1 MAVNADGS
9 FDLTVTDWPQWRNL
23 VFDLPEGLLAAGR
36 EYTLSVQEP
45 YETPTVNMHVRTG
58 GNGYGPLKLT
68 YGKSSVTATPDAISI
83 TPNLT
88 IINEKPDPTSGS
100 LRNVRLK
107 LEEGGEPTGW
117 VPPVFSGG
125 GYSNILP
132 AVKTGDSWN
141 GQFTCERLNESQ
153 YRVHGSGAAG
163 WYSWDSETVTLPAGT
178 YRMWKGTSVIAVEI
192 HPISDGEDTLAGY
205 LGTDPD
211 VFEADGSIGLRFRIV
226 AHPTEN
232 EPFDETVSLNLVRVS
247 DDPGSG
253 GGISAVR
260 TCSPGSNP

>member
-9 FDLTVTDWPQWRNL
+9 FDLTVTDWSQWRNFF
-23 VFDLPEGLLAAGR
+23 FDFPEGLLAAGR

-58 GNGYGPLKLT
+58 GSGYGPLKLT

-88 IINEKPDPTSGS
+88 IINEKADPTSGS

-141 GQFTCERLNESQ
+141 GQFTCERLGDAQ
-153 YRVHGSGAAG
+153 YRVHGTGTGG
-163 WYSWDSETVTLPAGT
+163 WYSWGSETVTLPAGT
-178 YRMWKGTSVIAVEI
+178 YMIRRTEGDITVEI
-192 HPISDGEDTLAGY
+192 HEIRGDDDRLAGY
-205 LGTDPD
+205 ATSTPTP
-211 VFEADGSIGLRFRIV
+211 FETDGSIGLRIALAANPKEQEPYDRTV
-226 AHPTEN
+226 AA
-232 EPFDETVSLNLVRVS
+232 SLVRVS
-247 DDPGSG
+247 DDQGSG

>member
-1 MAVNADGS
+1 MGAS
-9 FDLTVTDWPQWRNL
+9 RIL
-23 VFDLPEGLLAAGR
+23 
-36 EYTLSVQEP
+36 
-45 YETPTVNMHVRTG
+45 
-58 GNGYGPLKLT
+58 
-68 YGKSSVTATPDAISI
+68 
-83 TPNLT
+83 
-88 IINEKPDPTSGS
+88 
-100 LRNVRLK
+100 
-107 LEEGGEPTGW
+107 
-117 VPPVFSGG
+117 GG

-205 LGTDPD
+205 LETDPD
-211 VFEADGSIGLRFRIV
+211 VFETDGSIGLRFVIV
-226 AHPTEN
+226 ANPTEN

-253 GGISAVR
+253 GGVSRLSEPVPPVR
-260 TCSPGSNP
+260 TRDIERGGIDPVGR